1 MTLDLRAPSFQGPC
15 TMEPR
20 TSAVAAAPLRRLLQ
34 RWLRWCILSRQPRL
48 RLGAPVR
55 PQSPLEL
62 MLCELFRCQR
72 EWSEKALVAQLA
84 RARAGSERQGGT
96 FPPVPDALDQPL
108 GRAAARQ
115 VLEQWVAQG
124 VLIPATER

>member
-1 MTLDLRAPSFQGPC
+1 
-15 TMEPR
+15 MEPR
-20 TSAVAAAPLRRLLQ
+20 TGAVAATPLRRLLQ
-34 RWLRWCILSRQPRL
+34 RWPRWCIPSREPRL
-48 RLGAPVR
+48 RIGAPVR

-72 EWSEKALVAQLA
+72 EWSEKALVAQVA

-96 FPPVPDALDQPL
+96 FPPIPDAPDQLL

-124 VLIPATER
+124 VLIPVSE